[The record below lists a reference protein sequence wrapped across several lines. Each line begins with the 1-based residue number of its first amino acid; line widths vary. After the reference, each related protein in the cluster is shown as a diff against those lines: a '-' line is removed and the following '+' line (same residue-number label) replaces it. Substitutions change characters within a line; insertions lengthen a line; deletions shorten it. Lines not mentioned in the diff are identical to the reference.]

1 METMVIRDIINEHRQ
16 CRRDEAFY
24 GVSYGYRTKPCA
36 NVTAYKLIA
45 LRSKLLAI
53 QRAD

>member
-1 METMVIRDIINEHRQ
+1 MSIASVDVTRPSMGYHVDIVQ
-16 CRRDEAFY
+16 
-24 GVSYGYRTKPCA
+24 TA

-45 LRSKLLAI
+45 LRSKLLAF